1 MGPPFR
7 TSQFSY
13 LEIDRSKE
21 IAIFCGTT
29 FSTFSKS
36 DPILARVS
44 APQAPE
50 TVKEKLGRTGFH
62 GNPCQTLSLFFLV
75 SWGRAAVF
83 LGVARVF
90 LYNTKELGH
99 TSAKIASES
108 GGR

>member
-1 MGPPFR
+1 MELIQTANGADNTLGGFSAISTIFNDLKVLVAARLLETGEHGPPFR

-44 APQAPE
+44 APQAPG
-50 TVKEKLGRTGFH
+50 TVKEKLYEKRM
-62 GNPCQTLSLFFLV
+62 
-75 SWGRAAVF
+75 A
-83 LGVARVF
+83 
-90 LYNTKELGH
+90 
-99 TSAKIASES
+99 
-108 GGR
+108 